1 MEGVD
6 VGILKVLD
14 DWLELSVEDALGRG
28 GVVEVFELRVHF
40 ILL

>member
-6 VGILKVLD
+6 VGVLKVLD
-14 DWLELSVEDALGRG
+14 DWLELAIKDALRRRG
-28 GVVEVFELRVHF
+28 VIVTLQMRVHF